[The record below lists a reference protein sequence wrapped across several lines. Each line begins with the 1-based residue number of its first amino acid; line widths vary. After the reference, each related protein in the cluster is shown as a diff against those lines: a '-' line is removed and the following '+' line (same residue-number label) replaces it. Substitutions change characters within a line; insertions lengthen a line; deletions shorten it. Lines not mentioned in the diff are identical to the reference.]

1 MLDVDWDKI
10 DKQYYKEVEPP
21 HEFVQRNSTLEERL
35 PEPSTIASVITPDVT
50 LTSDLS
56 HKRVMQVVKPDG
68 DV

>member
-10 DKQYYKEVEPP
+10 DKEYYKEVEPP

-35 PEPSTIASVITPDVT
+35 SEPSTIASVITPDVT

-56 HKRVMQVVKPDG
+56 
-68 DV
+68 

>member
-21 HEFVQRNSTLEERL
+21 HDFIQRNSTVGERL
-35 PEPSTIASVITPDVT
+35 SEPSTTPSVITPDVT

-56 HKRVMQVVKPDG
+56 HKRVMQIVKPDG
-68 DV
+68 GP